1 MSDDHLRV
9 LLVDDDEEDAL
20 LTKELLAESEHE
32 RFLIDWVATY
42 EAAVEAIARDSY
54 DVCLVDYY
62 LGVHNGL
69 DVLRSAHESEC
80 RSPIIMLTGLDNR
93 EVDVEAMREGA
104 ADYLVKNQLTS
115 ELLERTIRY
124 TIQRTHTE
132 EALQKAH
139 DELELRVQER
149 TAEIV
154 RANVLLQNEIT
165 ERRHAEEAL
174 RENEGRLRAIVNTAA
189 DGILTID
196 ATGHIESCNPAAES
210 IFGYTAD
217 EITGQAG
224 TALIPD
230 FAALQLDTQ
239 TKESRGSQLISTAR
253 SQDSVGQRKD
263 GVSFPLDL
271 SIGAVEIDNHRIAT
285 LIVRDRTER
294 QELESQLALARKLES
309 IGELAAGIAHE
320 INTPMQYIG
329 DNTRFLQDAFQDM
342 GIVMKEHLRLLS
354 ASKEGRLT
362 AEVVAEVEAVTT
374 AADLVYL
381 TEEVPHAVQQ
391 SLQGIER
398 VNQIVRAMKEFS
410 HPGGGEKK
418 AIDLNRAI
426 ETTITVARNEWKY
439 VAEMKTDFDQN
450 LPAVPCLPGELNQ
463 VVLNLI
469 VNAVHAITERIGD
482 GSSEKGTITL
492 QTCVNAEWVEIHVRD
507 TGNGI
512 PEGIRAKIFDP
523 FFTTK
528 EVGKG
533 TGQGLSIARS
543 VIVDKHGGTL
553 TFETALGQGTTF
565 IIRLPLGSKQRQ
577 SVAA

>member
-1 MSDDHLRV
+1 MSDDRLRV

-20 LTKELLAESEHE
+20 LTKDLLAESEHE
-32 RFLIDWVATY
+32 RFLVDWVATY
-42 EAAVEAIARDSY
+42 EAGVEAIARESY

-62 LGVHNGL
+62 LGVFSGL
-69 DVLRSAHESEC
+69 DVLRAAHKNDC
-80 RSPIIMLTGLDNR
+80 RTPIIMLTGLDNR
-93 EVDVEAMREGA
+93 DVDVEAMREGA
-104 ADYLVKNQLTS
+104 ADYLVKNELTS
-115 ELLERTIRY
+115 ELLARTIRY
-124 TIQRTHTE
+124 TIQHTRTE

-154 RANVLLQNEIT
+154 RANVLLQNEIK

-210 IFGYTAD
+210 IFGHTAD
-217 EITGQAG
+217 EIIGKAG
-224 TALIPD
+224 TVLIPD
-230 FAALQLDTQ
+230 FASLQLDPH
-239 TKESRGSQLISTAR
+239 TKESNEPHSISTAS

-263 GVSFPLDL
+263 GTSFPLEL
-271 SIGAVEIDNHRIAT
+271 SIGAVEVDNQRIVT

-294 QELESQLALARKLES
+294 QALESQLALARKLES

-354 ASKEGRLT
+354 ASREGRLT

-374 AADLVYL
+374 AADIAYL
-381 TEEVPHAVQQ
+381 TEEVPSAVQQ

-398 VNQIVRAMKEFS
+398 VNQIVHAMKEFS
-410 HPGGGEKK
+410 HPGGEEKQ
-418 AIDLNRAI
+418 ATDLNRAI

-439 VAEMKTDFDQN
+439 VAEMKTDFDEN
-450 LPAVPCLPGELNQ
+450 LPPVPCLPGELNQ

-469 VNAVHAITERIGD
+469 VNAVHAITDRIGE

-492 QTCVNAEWVEIHVRD
+492 QTGVNGEWVEIRVQD
-507 TGNGI
+507 TGSGI
-512 PEGIRAKIFDP
+512 PEGVRAKIFDP

-543 VIVDKHGGTL
+543 VIVDKHGGSL
-553 TFETALGQGTTF
+553 TFETVVGQGTTF
-565 IIRLPLGSKQRQ
+565 LIRLPLGSKQTQ

>member
-1 MSDDHLRV
+1 MSDGHLRV

-20 LTKELLAESEHE
+20 LTKELLAESEQD
-32 RFLIDWVATY
+32 RFLVEWVATY
-42 EAAVEAIARDSY
+42 EAAVEALTRNSY
-54 DVCLVDYY
+54 DICLVDYY
-62 LGVHNGL
+62 LGGHNGL
-69 DVLRSAHESEC
+69 DVLRSAHENEC
-80 RSPIIMLTGLDNR
+80 RTPIIMLTGLDNR

-165 ERRHAEEAL
+165 ERRYAEEAL
-174 RENEGRLRAIVNTAA
+174 RENEERLRAIVNTAA

-196 ATGHIESCNPAAES
+196 ATGYIESCNPAAES

-217 EITGQAG
+217 EIIGKAG
-224 TALIPD
+224 TVLIPD

-239 TKESRGSQLISTAR
+239 TKESNGPRPISTAS

-263 GVSFPLDL
+263 GTSFPLDL
-271 SIGAVEIDNHRIAT
+271 SIGAVEVDNQRIAT

-398 VNQIVRAMKEFS
+398 VNQIVHAMKEFS

-439 VAEMKTDFDQN
+439 VAEMKTDFDEN
-450 LPAVPCLPGELNQ
+450 LPPVPCLPGELNQ

-469 VNAVHAITERIGD
+469 VNAVHAISEKIN
-482 GSSEKGTITL
+482 GSSNEKGTITL
-492 QTCVNAEWVEIHVRD
+492 QTGVNGEWVEIRVRD
-507 TGNGI
+507 TGSGI
-512 PEGIRAKIFDP
+512 PKGVQAKIFDP

-543 VIVDKHGGTL
+543 VIVDKHGGSL
-553 TFETALGQGTTF
+553 TFETAVGQGTTF
-565 IIRLPLGSKQRQ
+565 IIRLPLGSTQRQ
-577 SVAA
+577 SVAV